1 MRSKSRTR
9 VRKQTRPNYA
19 SKVGQP
25 PGSLIHVG
33 EIKTDQP
40 AITLFEF
47 DSEGFNEKRFES
59 IEESRQYR
67 PHRKVLWLNVYGL
80 QQPEVM
86 AEIGKRFGLHPLA
99 LEDILNA
106 HQRPKLDDYG
116 NYLFMVLRA
125 WRRDEES
132 NELVSDQV
140 SIVLGEHFLLS
151 FQERPSGLFEPLRER
166 MRKGAGTLRNAGP
179 DYLAYSLLDAVVD
192 RYFTVLELIAN
203 RCDHVE
209 DELGVPRQLPVIA
222 DINRLKH
229 DVRDLRRTVWPVR
242 DLLAALQRSDE
253 RLVKPATT
261 VYLRDVYDHIVQVVE
276 GLDSMRDSAGDLLDL
291 HLSLE
296 SQRLNAE
303 VRKLTLLSVLFMPAT
318 LVSGIFG
325 MNFHF
330 MPWLTRADGFDL
342 AIVTMLGAAAGMGL
356 LYVMLRRAAKTD

>member
-1 MRSKSRTR
+1 MPSKSRTR
-9 VRKQTRPNYA
+9 VRKQRRPNYA
-19 SKVGQP
+19 IKIGQP
-25 PGSLIHVG
+25 PGALIHVG
-33 EIKTDQP
+33 EIKTEQP
-40 AITLFEF
+40 SITLFEF
-47 DSEGFNEKRFES
+47 DSEGFNEKRFDT
-59 IEESRQYR
+59 IEESRQFR
-67 PHRKVLWLNVYGL
+67 PQRNVLWLNVYGL

-86 AEIGKRFGLHPLA
+86 AEIGKRFGLHPLT

-125 WRRDEES
+125 WRRDEQS

-140 SIVLGEHFLLS
+140 SLVLGEHFLLS

-166 MRKGAGTLRNAGP
+166 LRKGAGTLRNSGP

-209 DELGVPRQLPVIA
+209 DELETPRPLPVIA

-242 DLLAALQRSDE
+242 DLLTALQRSEE
-253 RLVKPATT
+253 RLVKPTT
-261 VYLRDVYDHIVQVVE
+261 NVYLRDVYDHIVQVVE
-276 GLDSMRDSAGDLLDL
+276 GLDNMRDSAGDLLDL

-303 VRKLTLLSVLFMPAT
+303 VRKLTVLSVLFMPAT
-318 LVSGIFG
+318 LISGIFG
-325 MNFHF
+325 MNFHS
-330 MPWLTRADGFDL
+330 MPWLGRADGFTL
-342 AIVTMLGAAAGMGL
+342 AMITMLIAAGGMGL
-356 LYVMLRRAAKTD
+356 LYLILRRMSKTD